1 MADKIV
7 TIANFLEPFE
17 AELARIKLE
26 AEGIMCFLA
35 GKNFVA
41 TFWLYSNADH
51 GIKLQVNGRDA
62 AKAVEILEN
71 NDRAELEEIRD
82 EELIGKS
89 AEIICPK
96 CKSENIEYERFS
108 RTVALLSILFL
119 RFPLPFPKRTYKCQD
134 CGCKWK

>member
-26 AEGIMCFLA
+26 AEGIRCFLA
-35 GKNFVA
+35 GKNFVS
-41 TFWLYSNADH
+41 TYWLYSNADH
-51 GIKLQVNGRDA
+51 GIKLQVNDRDA
-62 AKAVEILEN
+62 VKAVEILEN
-71 NDRAELEEIRD
+71 NDGAELEEIHD
-82 EELIGKS
+82 EELIAEP
-89 AEIICPK
+89 AEIVCPK

-108 RTVALLSILFL
+108 RTVALLSVLFL

-134 CGCKWK
+134 CGYTWK